1 MSDSE
6 SNSEHENKKYK
17 IDYSVTKKRRVA
29 YQQKYREK
37 QKLKL
42 PGALNLVKSSC
53 ASSNIDMVDAQ
64 NDLLGDESLKNINDT
79 SESSIYTIENQDY
92 TSNYSLSSSESAYTD
107 ESANISSDSD
117 NDEMLKNQNLYPNSL
132 IDVDSFINSFS
143 AIVFKHK
150 LSDNAVRDILKLTN
164 SILPQPNNCPKN
176 IKKIHKKLFGI
187 KDKYIKNYFYC
198 SNCQKLSSDSKSCD
212 TCQTQLI
219 NFITLDVSY
228 QLKSLVDRKDIFQE
242 LIENKNKNQY
252 NNILATTLDGSVYQ
266 KYLNQTDSD
275 ISLSLSLNSDGAPLI
290 NSKNSSLWPV
300 LAKIVELPD
309 SIGESFENLIFIG
322 LWLHTEKPAYEIFMS
337 KCVEAITE
345 AVNCSYLKTKGYLIR
360 YFFIFKKS

>member
-1 MSDSE
+1 M
-6 SNSEHENKKYK
+6 
-17 IDYSVTKKRRVA
+17 
-29 YQQKYREK
+29 
-37 QKLKL
+37 
-42 PGALNLVKSSC
+42 
-53 ASSNIDMVDAQ
+53 
-64 NDLLGDESLKNINDT
+64 
-79 SESSIYTIENQDY
+79 
-92 TSNYSLSSSESAYTD
+92 
-107 ESANISSDSD
+107 
-117 NDEMLKNQNLYPNSL
+117 
-132 IDVDSFINSFS
+132 
-143 AIVFKHK
+143 
-150 LSDNAVRDILKLTN
+150 
-164 SILPQPNNCPKN
+164 
-176 IKKIHKKLFGI
+176 
-187 KDKYIKNYFYC
+187 
-198 SNCQKLSSDSKSCD
+198 
-212 TCQTQLI
+212 
-219 NFITLDVSY
+219 NFITLDVGH

-345 AVNCSYLKTKGYLIR
+345 AVNCPYLKTKGYLIR
-360 YFFIFKKS
+360 HFFIFKKSFRFFSTGNLKIDIICQSFIADLPARASYLNVMQFNGYYGCMNCFHPGEYDLNNRKMIYKPLTQSVFIFQIIKGYIAFNDLNSQEEKI